1 MRAYCEYRSSQ
12 GMVVNLAMS
21 ALETKYPELKYYHD
35 TLGGDRIRALGY
47 KEKALLN
54 EVHTVKNS
62 EGVRCELHGIIRIG
76 DRLLTA
82 EIQSI
87 LHNVYGKLGIHK
99 PVKATDLRSSM
110 TSIPSRYQQ
119 GKDAR
124 TALKSGDKAGM
135 RTFLLKGPSSYR
147 IIRCHHST

>member
-54 EVHTVKNS
+54 EVHTVKTP
-62 EGVRCELHGIIRIG
+62 R
-76 DRLLTA
+76 
-82 EIQSI
+82 
-87 LHNVYGKLGIHK
+87 VYAANCMGLSVSG
-99 PVKATDLRSSM
+99 TD
-110 TSIPSRYQQ
+110 
-119 GKDAR
+119 
-124 TALKSGDKAGM
+124 
-135 RTFLLKGPSSYR
+135 
-147 IIRCHHST
+147 C